1 MSDFKNLRKI
11 GVLLRPKTPSLKSAY
26 DEFVAVAGAFGI
38 DVILEKNSAE
48 MISAEVAFDFDEM
61 CEKCDIL
68 ASIGGDGTLISLMRK
83 SFWFDK
89 PIFGVNMGR
98 LGFLTSI
105 KIDELSAFLQ
115 NLKNGECDL
124 RAHLMLG
131 GEILENVENLENLE
145 ILETP
150 HTASLT
156 DSANRTKNAESQN
169 LKIDSSLVTLAQ
181 NDKKIVESVL
191 LRHCEAR
198 SAEAIQKNNNM
209 DGCFASLANS
219 ANCHDFATQNLAMTE
234 NKRARFCDSHKNKE
248 SNTQN
253 THPLAPSAREG
264 EQITDSAPNPQSAQ
278 STKILRCVNEFL
290 ITKQNISGMICIKA
304 HIDGRYFNTYR
315 CDGLIIGTPTG
326 SSAYNIS
333 AGGSIVYP
341 YNRNILL
348 TPICAHSLTQKPLVL
363 SDEFALEFS
372 IIEGSAK
379 IIIDGQEV
387 FDFPRGASFRVK
399 VLQKNSHLI
408 YGKNRDYFAILR
420 EKFGWGD

>member
-1 MSDFKNLRKI
+1 MSDLKRI

-38 DVILEKNSAE
+38 EVILEKNSAE
-48 MISAEVAFDFDEM
+48 MIGAEVAFDFDEM

-83 SFWFDK
+83 SFEFDK

-105 KIDELSAFLQ
+105 KIDELSTFLQ
-115 NLKNGECDL
+115 NLKNGEFDL

-131 GEILENVENLENLE
+131 GEILENVENVENLE
-145 ILETP
+145 NLETP
-150 HTASLT
+150 HTSRTSSLR
-156 DSANRTKNAESQN
+156 DSANETKNAES
-169 LKIDSSLVTLAQ
+169 T
-181 NDKKIVESVL
+181 
-191 LRHCEAR
+191 
-198 SAEAIQKNNNM
+198 
-209 DGCFASLANS
+209 ANS
-219 ANCHDFATQNLAMTE
+219 A
-234 NKRARFCDSHKNKE
+234 
-248 SNTQN
+248 
-253 THPLAPSAREG
+253 
-264 EQITDSAPNPQSAQ
+264 DSAPNHQNTQSA
-278 STKILRCVNEFL
+278 KILRCVNEFL

-387 FDFPRGASFRVK
+387 FDFPRGASFRVR